1 MATMATYHM
10 ITMVNMFSL
19 NPVCLGGVPEI
30 GILVVMDGKD
40 PPVAQAY
47 LVSRVAV

>member
-1 MATMATYHM
+1 MATMVTYHM

-19 NPVCLGGVPEI
+19 KPVSPGGVAEI

>member
-1 MATMATYHM
+1 MATMVTYHI
-10 ITMVNMFSL
+10 ITKVNTLSL
-19 NPVCLGGVPEI
+19 NPVSFGGVPEI